1 MALQMCRLCQAFAK
15 ASTNPASFSS
25 FDDYLASPTT
35 AKKKDEGVL
44 CIHILRDNKEAR
56 VCKQKKAG

>member
-25 FDDYLASPTT
+25 FDDYPASPPHSESIFFT
-35 AKKKDEGVL
+35 AIIALTAFE
-44 CIHILRDNKEAR
+44 
-56 VCKQKKAG
+56 